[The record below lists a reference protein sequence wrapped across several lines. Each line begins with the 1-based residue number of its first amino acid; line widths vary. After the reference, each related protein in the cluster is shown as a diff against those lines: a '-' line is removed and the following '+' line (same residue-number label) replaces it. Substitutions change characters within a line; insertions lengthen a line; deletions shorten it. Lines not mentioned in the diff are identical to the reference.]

1 MSQPPEWSLQPPEWA
16 LQPRRPRRPPVTFKQ
31 QPHEV
36 TYYDCQQRSDMFIPC
51 RELKAMILAAK
62 EQARRQHKQ
71 KVKALRDAQTDQEKA
86 IRLQVQ
92 AEAEKAKRQKRQAEQ
107 LKDAQRWAYW
117 EMPPPTKKRKRNAP

>member
-1 MSQPPEWSLQPPEWA
+1 
-16 LQPRRPRRPPVTFKQ
+16 
-31 QPHEV
+31 
-36 TYYDCQQRSDMFIPC
+36 
-51 RELKAMILAAK
+51 MILAAK